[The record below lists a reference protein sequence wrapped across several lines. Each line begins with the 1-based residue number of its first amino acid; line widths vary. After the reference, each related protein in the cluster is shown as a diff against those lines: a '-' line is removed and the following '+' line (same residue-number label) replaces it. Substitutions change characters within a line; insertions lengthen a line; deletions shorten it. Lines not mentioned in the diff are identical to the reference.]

1 MAKSWAEMSKEERK
15 GKNKKDYMRST
26 GQGVQGERAAAKEK
40 AQARQ
45 EKQSAP
51 PQQQQQQQ
59 QPAQPNV
66 PEMVKH
72 EASGKMIR
80 NPALLNKHEQAAV
93 DDRKAAQQKA
103 ANYDDLAKRMGQAD
117 AKRRY
122 MQPGEMQQS
131 QGQFKEE
138 FSGAMKNMNQDERRA
153 FNQARQKATKDYRQE
168 ENQAYQAS
176 RAEMQQQMDQVGR
189 AGVYEY
195 QSAKDIQNRDAM
207 EFSNLNAEG
216 KEHKED
222 RYALIRTFQNSGYDY
237 NHADVLRHMDGG
249 AERHDFKGLYDD
261 YGGYENWYNNHS
273 IYSGENAQVGKGKQ
287 YAKAGT
293 EGEMYTYKLGNFT
306 GSKDIM
312 DFGEVMKQGRARQQA
327 NKDYINSDLF
337 NDKYG
342 QYDWAKD
349 QQFNANST
357 AQERHQKRLNEGYRG
372 F

>member
-1 MAKSWAEMSKEERK
+1 MATSWKDLSADDKK
-15 GKNKKDYMRST
+15 KYGTKKDYMRAT
-26 GQGVQGERAAAKEK
+26 GQGKQGERAAAKEK

-45 EKQSAP
+45 EEQS
-51 PQQQQQQQ
+51 QQNK
-59 QPAQPNV
+59 PDV

-72 EASGKMIR
+72 EASGKMIK

-93 DDRKAAQQKA
+93 DDRKAEQKKT
-103 ANYDDLAKRMGQAD
+103 ANYNDLAQRMGEAD
-117 AKRRY
+117 AQRRY
-122 MQPGEMQQS
+122 MNNEQQQQS

-138 FSGAMKNMNQDERRA
+138 FSGAMKNMTPEQRRS
-153 FNQARQKATKDYRQE
+153 FSQARQKATKNYRQE

-287 YAKAGT
+287 NAKANT
-293 EGEMYTYKLGNFT
+293 EGEMYQYNLGNFT

-312 DFGEVMKQGRARQQA
+312 SQDEVMKQGGARQQA
-327 NKDYINSDLF
+327 NKEFVTSNKF
-337 NDKYG
+337 AEKYG
-342 QYDWAKD
+342 KYDWAQD
-349 QQFNANST
+349 QIFDANAT
-357 AQERHQKRLNEGYRG
+357 AQERHNKRLNEGYKG
-372 F
+372 Y